1 MDFLNFLIYNNYFPN
16 EQDPTSHR
24 IKEKRRRDRMNDSL
38 AELSRLIPANYVKQ
52 VKLKRLR
59 LSTYTE
65 MVKFYFSD
73 ICQDINDITSDICR
87 DNEVISCW
95 NSPKGVCFIE
105 SSLI

>member
-16 EQDPTSHR
+16 KQDPTSHR

-38 AELSRLIPANYVKQ
+38 AELSRLIPANYIKQ

-65 MVKFYFSD
+65 MVKFNFSD
-73 ICQDINDITSDICR
+73 ICQDINDTTLIFV
-87 DNEVISCW
+87 VIM
-95 NSPKGVCFIE
+95 K
-105 SSLI
+105 SSLVEIVLKVSVL